1 MAGHALRRFL
11 VERHTTS
18 LGSTSEHLAHRTDSH
33 TLRCIVRRVGRALAF
48 AAAISAAALV
58 PRGAHA
64 DGLSSDEG
72 ARLAHGDVV
81 TRTQQLDRGKR
92 HYVGGVSYAIVDAT
106 PAELAALVD
115 DVSSWRRIL
124 PRTRD
129 ARLLGNDGG
138 DVLAEITH
146 GSPLISVGYTMR
158 LHRDGNEV
166 RFWLD
171 RTRPHD
177 IDDAWGYIR
186 TQPMPDGRTLVTW
199 AILVDMGNGML
210 RDMFESKVQ
219 QMALTVPERVKDVM
233 VERTARGRR
242 AAR

>member
-1 MAGHALRRFL
+1 
-11 VERHTTS
+11 V
-18 LGSTSEHLAHRTDSH
+18 
-33 TLRCIVRRVGRALAF
+33 RVGRALAF
-48 AAAISAAALV
+48 AAAVSAAALGV
-58 PRGAHA
+58 SSGARA
-64 DGLSSDEG
+64 DGLTSDEST
-72 ARLAHGDVV
+72 RLVRGDVV
-81 TRTQQLDRGKR
+81 TRTQQLDRGPR

-115 DVSSWRRIL
+115 DVSTWRRIL
-124 PRTRD
+124 PRTRE
-129 ARLLGNDGG
+129 ARRIGTDGG

-146 GSPLISVGYTMR
+146 GSLFVSVGYTMR
-158 LHRDGNEV
+158 LHREGNEV

-186 TQPMPDGRTLVTW
+186 SQPMADGRTLVTW

-233 VERTARGRR
+233 TERTSRGRR
-242 AAR
+242 ASR

>member
-1 MAGHALRRFL
+1 
-11 VERHTTS
+11 V
-18 LGSTSEHLAHRTDSH
+18 
-33 TLRCIVRRVGRALAF
+33 RVGRALAF
-48 AAAISAAALV
+48 AAAVSAAALGV
-58 PRGAHA
+58 SSGARA
-64 DGLSSDEG
+64 DGLTSDEST
-72 ARLAHGDVV
+72 RLVRGDVV
-81 TRTQQLDRGKR
+81 TRTQQLDRGPR

-115 DVSSWRRIL
+115 DVSTWRRIL
-124 PRTRD
+124 PRTRE
-129 ARLLGNDGG
+129 ARRIGTDGG

-146 GSPLISVGYTMR
+146 GSLFVSVGYTMR
-158 LHRDGNEV
+158 LHREGNEV

-186 TQPMPDGRTLVTW
+186 SQPMADGRTLVTW

-233 VERTARGRR
+233 VERTSRGRR
-242 AAR
+242 ASR

>member
-1 MAGHALRRFL
+1 M
-11 VERHTTS
+11 
-18 LGSTSEHLAHRTDSH
+18 
-33 TLRCIVRRVGRALAF
+33 RVGRALAF
-48 AAAISAAALV
+48 AAAVTAAAAASG
-58 PRGAHA
+58 GARA
-64 DGLSSDEG
+64 DSLSRDEMT
-72 ARLAHGDVV
+72 RLAHGDTVV
-81 TRTQQLDRGKR
+81 RAQQLDRGQR

-106 PAELAALVD
+106 PGELSALVD
-115 DVSSWRRIL
+115 DVSAWRRIL

-129 ARLLGNDGG
+129 ARAIGTEGG

-146 GSPLISVGYTMR
+146 GTLFVSVGYVMR
-158 LHRDGNEV
+158 LHREGDEV

-186 TQPMPDGRTLVTW
+186 AQPMPDGRTLLTW

-219 QMALTVPERVKDVM
+219 QMALTVPERVRDVM
-233 VERTARGRR
+233 TERTARGRR

>member
-1 MAGHALRRFL
+1 M
-11 VERHTTS
+11 
-18 LGSTSEHLAHRTDSH
+18 
-33 TLRCIVRRVGRALAF
+33 RVGRALAF
-48 AAAISAAALV
+48 AAAVSAAALGV
-58 PRGAHA
+58 SSGARA
-64 DGLSSDEG
+64 DGLTSDEST
-72 ARLAHGDVV
+72 RLVRGDVV
-81 TRTQQLDRGKR
+81 TRTQQLDRGPR

-115 DVSSWRRIL
+115 DVSTWRRIL
-124 PRTRD
+124 PRTRE
-129 ARLLGNDGG
+129 ARRIGTDGG

-146 GSPLISVGYTMR
+146 GSLFVSVGYTMR
-158 LHRDGNEV
+158 LHREGNEV

-186 TQPMPDGRTLVTW
+186 SQPMADGRTLVTW

-233 VERTARGRR
+233 VERTSRGRR
-242 AAR
+242 ASR

>member
-1 MAGHALRRFL
+1 M
-11 VERHTTS
+11 
-18 LGSTSEHLAHRTDSH
+18 
-33 TLRCIVRRVGRALAF
+33 RVGRALAF
-48 AAAISAAALV
+48 AAAVSAAALGV
-58 PRGAHA
+58 SSGARA
-64 DGLSSDEG
+64 DGLTSDEST
-72 ARLAHGDVV
+72 RLVRGDVV
-81 TRTQQLDRGKR
+81 TRTQQLDRGPR

-115 DVSSWRRIL
+115 DVSAWRRIL
-124 PRTRD
+124 PRTRE
-129 ARLLGNDGG
+129 ARRIGTDGG

-146 GSPLISVGYTMR
+146 GSLFVSVGYTMR
-158 LHRDGNEV
+158 LHREGNEV

-186 TQPMPDGRTLVTW
+186 SQPMADGRTLVTW

-233 VERTARGRR
+233 VERTSRGRR
-242 AAR
+242 ASR

>member
-1 MAGHALRRFL
+1 M
-11 VERHTTS
+11 
-18 LGSTSEHLAHRTDSH
+18 
-33 TLRCIVRRVGRALAF
+33 RVGRALAF
-48 AAAISAAALV
+48 AAAVSAAVFASS
-58 PRGAHA
+58 GARA
-64 DGLSSDEG
+64 DGLSSAEG

-81 TRTQQLDRGKR
+81 TRTQQLDRGPR

-115 DVSSWRRIL
+115 DVSAWRRIL

-129 ARLLGNDGG
+129 ARRIGTDGG

-146 GSPLISVGYTMR
+146 GSLFVSVGYTMR
-158 LHRDGNEV
+158 LHREGNEV
-166 RFWLD
+166 RFWLN

-186 TQPMPDGRTLVTW
+186 AQAMPDGRTLVTW

-233 VERTARGRR
+233 TERNSRGRR
-242 AAR
+242 ASR

>member
-1 MAGHALRRFL
+1 
-11 VERHTTS
+11 V
-18 LGSTSEHLAHRTDSH
+18 
-33 TLRCIVRRVGRALAF
+33 RVGRALAF
-48 AAAISAAALV
+48 AAAVCAATLASS
-58 PRGAHA
+58 GARA
-64 DGLSSDEG
+64 DGLTSDEST
-72 ARLAHGDVV
+72 RLARGDVV
-81 TRTQQLDRGKR
+81 TRTQQLDRGR
-92 HYVGGVSYAIVDAT
+92 LHYVGGVSYAIVDAT

-115 DVSSWRRIL
+115 DVSAWRRIL

-129 ARLLGNDGG
+129 ARRIGTDGG

-146 GSPLISVGYTMR
+146 GSLFISVGYTMR
-158 LHRDGNEV
+158 LHREGNEV

-186 TQPMPDGRTLVTW
+186 AQPMPDGRTLVTW

-233 VERTARGRR
+233 TERTSRGRR
-242 AAR
+242 ASR

>member
-1 MAGHALRRFL
+1 VF
-11 VERHTTS
+11 
-18 LGSTSEHLAHRTDSH
+18 
-33 TLRCIVRRVGRALAF
+33 
-48 AAAISAAALV
+48 AAALV
-58 PRGAHA
+58 SSGARA
-64 DGLSSDEG
+64 DGLSCAES

-81 TRTQQLDRGKR
+81 TRTQQLDRGPR

-115 DVSSWRRIL
+115 DVSAWRRIL

-129 ARLLGNDGG
+129 ARRIGTDGG

-146 GSPLISVGYTMR
+146 GSLFMSVGYTMR
-158 LHRDGNEV
+158 LHREGNEV

-186 TQPMPDGRTLVTW
+186 AQPMPDGRTLVTW

-233 VERTARGRR
+233 FERTARGRR
-242 AAR
+242 ASR

>member
-1 MAGHALRRFL
+1 
-11 VERHTTS
+11 V
-18 LGSTSEHLAHRTDSH
+18 
-33 TLRCIVRRVGRALAF
+33 RVGRALAF
-48 AAAISAAALV
+48 AAAVSAAALV
-58 PRGAHA
+58 VPCGARA
-64 DGLSSDEG
+64 DGLTTGES
-72 ARLAHGDVV
+72 ARLSHGDVV
-81 TRTQQLDRGKR
+81 TRAQQLDRGTR

-106 PAELAALVD
+106 PAELANLVD

-129 ARLLGNDGG
+129 ARRVGTDGG

-146 GSPLISVGYTMR
+146 GSLFVSVGYTMR
-158 LHRDGNEV
+158 LHREGNEL

-186 TQPMPDGRTLVTW
+186 AQALPDGRTLLTW

-210 RDMFESKVQ
+210 RDMFEGKVQ

-233 VERTARGRR
+233 VERTARGWR
-242 AAR
+242 ASR

>member
-1 MAGHALRRFL
+1 
-11 VERHTTS
+11 
-18 LGSTSEHLAHRTDSH
+18 
-33 TLRCIVRRVGRALAF
+33 
-48 AAAISAAALV
+48 V
-58 PRGAHA
+58 PRGARA
-64 DGLSSDEG
+64 DGLTSAES
-72 ARLAHGDVV
+72 ARLGHGEVV

-129 ARLLGNDGG
+129 ARRIGTDGG

-146 GSPLISVGYTMR
+146 GSLFMSVGYTMR
-158 LHRDGNEV
+158 LRREGNEV

-186 TQPMPDGRTLVTW
+186 AQPMPDGRTLVTW

-233 VERTARGRR
+233 TERNSRGRR
-242 AAR
+242 ASR

>member
-1 MAGHALRRFL
+1 VKVA
-11 VERHTTS
+11 
-18 LGSTSEHLAHRTDSH
+18 
-33 TLRCIVRRVGRALAF
+33 RALAF
-48 AAAISAAALV
+48 AAAVTAVAAA
-58 PRGAHA
+58 
-64 DGLSSDEG
+64 SSG
-72 ARLAHGDVV
+72 ARADSLSRDETARLDHGDTVV
-81 TRTQQLDRGKR
+81 RAQQLDRGKR

-106 PAELAALVD
+106 PGELSALVD
-115 DVSSWRRIL
+115 DVSAWRRIL

-129 ARLLGNDGG
+129 ARRIGTEGG

-146 GSPLISVGYTMR
+146 GSLFVSVGYVMR
-158 LHRDGNEV
+158 LHREGNEV

-186 TQPMPDGRTLVTW
+186 AQALPDGRTLLTW

-219 QMALTVPERVKDVM
+219 QMALTVPERVRDVM
-233 VERTARGRR
+233 TERTARGRR
-242 AAR
+242 ASR